1 MTGSYIRNLVR
12 VSLTICAVVSV
23 FMPAAYAV
31 NSAAKNTGV
40 VTREANGLHGMLMLT
55 SDKDWQQKWDTP
67 EKTIPTFNTSSE
79 LFIGETLSVLG
90 FVSNPKLDDKG
101 EVNVHC
107 GLQLV
112 TPTGKVVVSQA
123 EIPCMT
129 GKMTG
134 KAANVYMLPAGA
146 AVMAELTDEE
156 GNWTVHYRITD
167 KNRQTTIELK
177 SSFELIHAE
186 KPKLQ
191 EPNNQVIQQGAA
203 QQ

>member
-1 MTGSYIRNLVR
+1 MTGSYIGNLVR
-12 VSLTICAVVSV
+12 VCLTICAVVSA
-23 FMPAAYAV
+23 FLPAAYAV

-40 VTREANGLHGMLMLT
+40 VMREANGLHGMLILT

-67 EKTIPTFNTSSE
+67 EKTIPKFNTSSE
-79 LFIGETLSVLG
+79 LYIGETLSVLG

-101 EVNVHC
+101 EVNIHC

-112 TPTGKVVVSQA
+112 TPTGKVVVSQT

-156 GNWTVHYRITD
+156 GNWTAHYRITD

-191 EPNNQVIQQGAA
+191 EPSNQVIQQGAA
-203 QQ
+203 QL